1 MILHSL
7 LTVFLRFR
15 LAFGSR
21 ISAGDMSSGLL
32 GILLLFSFF
41 RLSHP
46 LLRAE
51 QVASRIIRSAMLST
65 MHARSVLIFSLW
77 G

>member
-7 LTVFLRFR
+7 LTVFRFC

-32 GILLLFSFF
+32 GIFLLFSFF

-51 QVASRIIRSAMLST
+51 QVASRIIRSAMLPT
-65 MHARSVLIFSLW
+65 MHVQSVLIFSLL